1 MTISNEERQRIVN
14 GSEEATAG
22 DPRYHRS
29 GVATSLMGM
38 LAALG
43 MLTFLSV
50 VVGAGAVLLD
60 IEFGLAS
67 AQADLQE
74 LSAIGLSITA
84 LVVLA
89 SALIGGLVAG
99 RLARYGGMLMG
110 LLTSLWLTLV
120 LAIFAGLA
128 LWVGTVSEALDGF
141 DLTGELSDIATAE
154 LTTAAAIAG
163 GGLFL
168 LGLLGGMLGGR
179 IGQTEEKPA
188 TETVVDIRD
197 VKEKEPEEAE
207 VDDTRTSV

>member
-1 MTISNEERQRIVN
+1 MTITNEERQRIVN
-14 GSEEATAG
+14 GSDEVTAS

-29 GVATSLMGM
+29 GIATSLMGM

-60 IEFGLAS
+60 IELGFVS

-99 RLARYGGMLMG
+99 RLARYGGMLVG
-110 LLTSLWLTLV
+110 LFTSLWLTLV

-128 LWVGTVSEALDGF
+128 WWVGIASETLDGL
-141 DLTGELSDIATAE
+141 DLTEELSDIATAE

-163 GGLFL
+163 GGLL
-168 LGLLGGMLGGR
+168 VLALLGGMLGGR

-188 TETVVDIRD
+188 KTVVDLRYA
-197 VKEKEPEEAE
+197 EEREPEATE